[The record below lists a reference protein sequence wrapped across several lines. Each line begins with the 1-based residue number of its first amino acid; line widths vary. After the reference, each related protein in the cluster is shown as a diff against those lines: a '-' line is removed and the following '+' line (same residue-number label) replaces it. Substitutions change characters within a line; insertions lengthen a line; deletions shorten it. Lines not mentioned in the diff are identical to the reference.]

1 MSCLFKGSFMKNR
14 IPKISA
20 LTSVI
25 ATGLLISCGGGGGGG
40 GTGTLNVSMTDA
52 PACGFDEVNVT
63 VNMVRVHQSDNA
75 GENAS
80 GWVDIPISPSRKI
93 NLLDLTNGVMTNL
106 GQTTLPVGRY
116 TQLRLVLDRNTGGTI
131 ANSVVSSSGG
141 GEVELTTPSAATSGI
156 KLNGNIEVT
165 ENNTTDITLDFDA
178 CKSIVKRG
186 NGAYNLK
193 PVIRIIPIATA
204 GTISGYIDPTVAAA
218 NKPVVSAQ
226 LNGEIIRSTV
236 PNADG
241 SFSLYPIS
249 AGNYDVVVTADAHA
263 SDVITTVPVTA
274 STTTA
279 LGTQAAP
286 LALSASTAG
295 DVGGTVSVNGPV
307 SLIDA
312 SPLVT
317 ATQTFASGKKVVI
330 KYQNVDVSTGLYS
343 IPLPVAAPRIAQFGS
358 GTPTADASATGI
370 YGMEV
375 SATGYQPQSSPVTI
389 SNGNSVSNK
398 DFTLAP

>member
-1 MSCLFKGSFMKNR
+1 MNNR

-40 GTGTLNVSMTDA
+40 GGGDTGTLNVSMTDA

-63 VNMVRVHQSDNA
+63 VNMVRVHQSGNA

-80 GWVDIPISPSRKI
+80 GWVDIPVTPTKI
-93 NLLDLTNGVMTNL
+93 NLLDLTNGVMTTL

-116 TQLRLVLDRNTGGTI
+116 TQLRLVLDRNTGGTL
-131 ANSVVSSSGG
+131 ANSVVPSTGG
-141 GEVELTTPSAATSGI
+141 GEIALTTPSAATSGI
-156 KLNGNIEVT
+156 KLNGNIDVT

-193 PVIRIIPIATA
+193 PVIRIIPMATA
-204 GTISGYIDPTVAAA
+204 GTISGYVDPAVAAA

-226 LNGEIIRSTV
+226 INGEIIRSTV

-263 SDVITTVPVTA
+263 TDVITTVPVTA

-286 LALSASTAG
+286 LALSAST
-295 DVGGTVSVNGPV
+295 DENVGGTVSVNGAI

-312 SPLVT
+312 TPLVT
-317 ATQTFASGKKVVI
+317 ATQTFASGKKVAI

-358 GTPTADASATGI
+358 GTPAADASAAGI

-375 SATGYQPQSSPVTI
+375 TATGYQPQSSSVTI
-389 SNGNSVSNK
+389 STDTPVNNK
-398 DFTLAP
+398 DFTLTP

>member
-1 MSCLFKGSFMKNR
+1 MNNR

-20 LTSVI
+20 LTSII
-25 ATGLLISCGGGGGGG
+25 ATGLLISCGGGGGGGGG

-63 VNMVRVHQSDNA
+63 VNMVRVHQSANV

-80 GWVDIPISPSRKI
+80 GWVDIPVTPTKI
-93 NLLDLTNGVMTNL
+93 NLLDLTNGVMASL

-116 TQLRLVLDRNTGGTI
+116 TQLRLVLDRNTGGTM
-131 ANSVVSSSGG
+131 ANSVVSSTGG

-165 ENNTTDITLDFDA
+165 ENNTTDIALDFDA
-178 CKSIVKRG
+178 CKSIVQRG

-193 PVIRIIPIATA
+193 PVIRIIPMATA
-204 GTISGYIDPTVAAA
+204 GTISGYIDPTVAVA

-241 SFSLYPIS
+241 SFSLYPIA

-279 LGTQAAP
+279 LGTLAAP
-286 LALSASTAG
+286 LALSAST
-295 DVGGTVSVNGPV
+295 DETVGGTVSVNGPV

-312 SPLVT
+312 TPLVT

-330 KYQNVDVSTGLYS
+330 KYQNVDVSTGVYT

-358 GTPTADASATGI
+358 GTPTADLSATGT

-375 SATGYQPQSSPVTI
+375 SATGYQPQTSSVTI
-389 SNGNSVSNK
+389 STGAPVNNK
-398 DFTLAP
+398 DFALTP

>member
-1 MSCLFKGSFMKNR
+1 MNNR

-40 GTGTLNVSMTDA
+40 GGGTGTLNVSMTDA
-52 PACGFDEVNVT
+52 PACGFNEVNVT
-63 VNMVRVHQSDNA
+63 VNMVRVHQSANVGD
-75 GENAS
+75 NAS
-80 GWVDIPISPSRKI
+80 GWVDIPVTPTKI
-93 NLLDLTNGVMTNL
+93 NLLDLTNGVMASL

-116 TQLRLVLDRNTGGTI
+116 TQLRLVLDRNTGGTM
-131 ANSVVSSSGG
+131 ANSVVSSTGG

-165 ENNTTDITLDFDA
+165 ENNTTDIALDFDA

-193 PVIRIIPIATA
+193 PVIRIIPMATA
-204 GTISGYIDPTVAAA
+204 GTISGYVDPAVAVA

-241 SFSLYPIS
+241 SFSLYPIA

-274 STTTA
+274 STTTE
-279 LGTQAAP
+279 LGTQTSP
-286 LALSASTAG
+286 LELSVSNEEN
-295 DVGGTVSVNGPV
+295 VGGTVSVNGPV

-312 SPLVT
+312 TPLVT

-330 KYQNVDVSTGLYS
+330 KYQNVDVSTGVYS
-343 IPLPVAAPRIAQFGS
+343 IPLPVASPRIAQFGS
-358 GTPTADASATGI
+358 GTPTADGSATGI

-375 SATGYQPQSSPVTI
+375 SATGYQPQSSSVTI
-389 SNGNSVSNK
+389 GTGTPANNE
-398 DFTLAP
+398 DFALIP